1 MTKPMHQRLD
11 ALEGQRSRSHPRSR
25 LHGTSQEPSASTH
38 RRSIPPA
45 DRRILRIG
53 LHWCITLLRRITLRR
68 RRWRW
73 RRRRGLIPSQQT
85 A

>member
-25 LHGTSQEPSASTH
+25 LHGTSQKPSASAH
-38 RRSIPPA
+38 RRSISA
-45 DRRILRIG
+45 AHRRILWIG
-53 LHWCITLLRRITLRR
+53 LRWCVTLLRRITLRR
-68 RRWRW
+68 GRWRW
-73 RRRRGLIPSQQT
+73 GRRRRLIPSQQT